1 MRFIVYV
8 FIQINQYPWL
18 VRLGYEYE
26 GYGYTNCGAT
36 IVASRYIISAA
47 HCFFEY
53 KEIDGVKYVEKVR
66 TADDIIL
73 LIGDHDIY
81 KRGETFLK
89 EKLIRKRLIDKW
101 IGENLH

>member
-1 MRFIVYV
+1 MSFIVYV

-18 VRLGYEYE
+18 VRLGYEGIYE
-26 GYGYTNCGAT
+26 GQDVIYNNCGAT

-47 HCFFEY
+47 HCFFGY
-53 KEIDGVKYVEKVR
+53 KKIDGVKYVEKVR

-89 EKLIRKRLIDKW
+89 EKLIRQRLIDK
-101 IGENLH
+101 

>member
-47 HCFFEY
+47 HCFFGY
-53 KEIDGVKYVEKVR
+53 KRIDGVNYVEKVL
-66 TADDIIL
+66 TADEIIL
-73 LIGDHDIY
+73 YIGDHNIDTP
-81 KRGETFLK
+81 GETVLE
-89 EKLIRKRLIDKW
+89 EKLIRQRLIDK
-101 IGENLH
+101 